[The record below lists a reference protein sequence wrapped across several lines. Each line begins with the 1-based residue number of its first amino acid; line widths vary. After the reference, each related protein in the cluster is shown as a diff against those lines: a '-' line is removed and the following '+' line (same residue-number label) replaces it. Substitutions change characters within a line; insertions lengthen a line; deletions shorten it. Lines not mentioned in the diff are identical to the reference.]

1 MKQVFKYIDEKNALA
16 ILPVPQSSIQELE
29 DMLAKVDPGQHGTKE
44 GCVSE
49 LVSINK
55 KNRHTKKSWGRLATS
70 KKVDLGITYN
80 FVSFDEQDDYDKYF
94 YSYDAWSHGT
104 PQAPML
110 MLSFDRISGAAP
122 QGGLETKPEQCVLSR
137 RVVSVPL
144 QCILKHWGN
153 VENGYMIYEH
163 NLSAMDNAELQFQSI
178 SYIGLTSRNWQT
190 RYKEHQRDAL
200 TGSELLFHTSLAGVI
215 DQDSVIQRGMG
226 PFEIVRTGACLL
238 SELQYVN
245 LSYEEAMEFEE
256 RMVERSTLHPKGLNM
271 IPGGFAGTK
280 YLHKLGYLKKDRATV
295 DDRDFAAAKYLNENP
310 VKKMSTPWVQENWA
324 KDEFYES
331 VIFKRNNTLNKEQVL
346 SIRKYGHDWGFDAE
360 VISNLVGANIRQI
373 RDVLSGKYYSRVQ

>member
-1 MKQVFKYIDEKNALA
+1 MKQLFRFIDEKNALA
-16 ILPVPQSSIQELE
+16 ILPVPHNSIQELE
-29 DMLAKVDPGQHGTKE
+29 EMLVEIDAGKQGNKD
-44 GCVSE
+44 GCVSKLIE
-49 LVSINK
+49 INK
-55 KNRHTKKSWGRLATS
+55 NTHHTKKSWGRLATS
-70 KKVDLGITYN
+70 KKVDLAITYN
-80 FVSFDEQDDYDKYF
+80 FISFDEQEDYDKYF

-110 MLSFDRISGAAP
+110 MLSFDRISGRAP
-122 QGGLETKPEQCVLSR
+122 IGSLETKPEQRVLSR

-144 QCILKHWGN
+144 QCILKNWGN
-153 VENGYMIYEH
+153 VEKGYMIYEH
-163 NLSAMDNAELQFQSI
+163 NLSAMDNADHQFESI

-215 DQDSVIQRGMG
+215 NQDGIIQRGMG

-238 SELQYVN
+238 SELQYIN
-245 LSYEEAMEFEE
+245 LSYEEAMEIEE
-256 RMVERSTLHPKGLNM
+256 RMVERSTLYPKGLNM

-295 DDRDFAAAKYLNENP
+295 DDRDFAAAKYLSENP
-310 VKKMSTPWVQENWA
+310 IKERSAPWVQTNWEN
-324 KDEFYES
+324 DEFYEG

-346 SIRKYGHDWGFDAE
+346 SIRKYGNDWGFDAA
-360 VISNLVGANIRQI
+360 VIANLVGANARQV